1 MRKAYPEMAM
11 TFICSPSV
19 ESVEQRGPSLKTGVQ
34 PNPADTSHPPAN
46 LQHDEFEM
54 NGCCRKQL
62 RFSVWPL
69 RRHHCSRQVTDTKE
83 TLSFHRVAELNLGQ
97 EGRAWLTVKPALRET
112 KLSENE
118 DPNNDDSLC
127 FGGCGLT

>member
-1 MRKAYPEMAM
+1 MCPVSSQALKGYLMFPLATLELLTSTMRKAYPEMAM

-19 ESVEQRGPSLKTGVQ
+19 ESVEQRGRSLKTGVQ

-46 LQHDEFEM
+46 LQHHEFEM
-54 NGCCRKQL
+54 NGCYRKQL

-83 TLSFHRVAELNLGQ
+83 TLSFPRVAELNRGQ
-97 EGRAWLTVKPALRET
+97 EGRA
-112 KLSENE
+112 
-118 DPNNDDSLC
+118 
-127 FGGCGLT
+127 